1 MDDFFTKLDEVEAL
15 VLKRRVIE
23 NSDKAPVP
31 GSRVGRPFLSTALPS
46 MDLSEEGVFPPFDPK
61 KHAESKPKKVTFPS
75 EDESLGTISL
85 AWRGPK
91 YEEREVWNHL
101 TLLWSYLSDSAA
113 SPLQL
118 AFVEND
124 NPIAGGVGP
133 SHDIHTEGYH
143 QLWLQEVA
151 IERMDEC
158 IPLFHEVIARE
169 AGLGAS
175 NGDLAFDIERMRTVI
190 KRNQRRLLEMAE
202 RRPTRGECLRLDRTR
217 VTREPQLPRVKS
229 SWMV

>member
-1 MDDFFTKLDEVEAL
+1 MDESA
-15 VLKRRVIE
+15 
-23 NSDKAPVP
+23 
-31 GSRVGRPFLSTALPS
+31 
-46 MDLSEEGVFPPFDPK
+46 EGVFPPLSK
-61 KHAESKPKKVTFPS
+61 KCADSKPKKVTFPS

-91 YEEREVWNHL
+91 YQEREMWNHL

-133 SHDIHTEGYH
+133 SHDVHTEGYH

-158 IPLFHEVIARE
+158 IPLFREVIAHE

-175 NGDLAFDIERMRTVI
+175 NGDIAFDIERMRTVI

-202 RRPTRGECLRLDRTR
+202 RRPTRGECLGGIRTR
-217 VTREPQLPRVKS
+217 VY
-229 SWMV
+229 